1 MKGKYDPKY
10 KKEKSKEKFEKLK
23 DEIKQKFE
31 IEHTFKP
38 SINYNFS
45 AVKEKT
51 RESKDEIYKRLSTPK
66 ILEINKR
73 QREKEQLDNLKMRE
87 ECTFKP
93 KISNKNEILDE
104 SIEKDAKPD
113 KITARLYKLAEQMKE
128 KREKLKRE
136 QQEAEV
142 GNYSF
147 APNIDEYSKKLLMKY
162 QNKPIHERVKSLLI
176 INPKTKFL

>member
-23 DEIKQKFE
+23 EEMQQKFE
-31 IEHTFKP
+31 LEHTFKP
-38 SINYNFS
+38 RINYNFS
-45 AVKEKT
+45 AVKEKS

-73 QREKEQLDNLKMRE
+73 LREKEEIDNLKMKE

-93 KISNKNEILDE
+93 KIANKNDLFDE
-104 SIEKDAKPD
+104 SAEKNQNQKPD
-113 KITARLYKLAEQMKE
+113 KITSRLYKLAEQMKE

-136 QQEAEV
+136 HQESEV

-147 APNIDEYSKKLLMKY
+147 APNIDEYSKKLVMKY
-162 QNKPIHERVKSLLI
+162 QNKPIHERVI
-176 INPKTKFL
+176 